1 MVQLLILGHWW
12 TDNLTLF
19 FIAEVIQPPPKEEPK
34 KKATIID
41 LTLSDSE
48 DEAEIPL
55 KSNMTNKPD
64 SSNQT
69 MNIAAGSRLHSGL
82 WDVLTWKQTDEFL
95 IMGGLWVWS
104 FSQ

>member
-1 MVQLLILGHWW
+1 MDGRFDCV
-12 TDNLTLF
+12 F

-34 KKATIID
+34 KKATVID

-55 KSNMTNKPD
+55 KSNTTNRPD

-69 MNIAAGSRLHSGL
+69 MNIVPGSRLHSGL
-82 WDVLTWKQTDEFL
+82 
-95 IMGGLWVWS
+95 
-104 FSQ
+104 